1 MPKSLSRLSLLPC
14 QYCSWRH
21 GTCSASTTTRT
32 TGPPTRVPSVSW
44 CQPFLVTL
52 HFSGRPFDKAVD
64 KLTFHVETGPCPN
77 ETSGT
82 KASFPVSCFL
92 EKTAWSSAVENQD
105 RSSLTM
111 FIFPPPDAQIG
122 RYHLNLE
129 VSTKG
134 QGSSYYIGE
143 FILLFNPWCK
153 EDTVYM
159 ESEEARIEYV
169 LTQHGQ
175 IFNRNK
181 YCIGSI
187 PWMYGQFEKGIM
199 DICLKMLDTSLNF
212 LQDQDKDCSRHN
224 SPVYVSRV
232 VCAMH
237 GLVIHHISRILA
249 CVRLPPFHTLHTESS
264 NLQLEM
270 NLRKFCPVQS
280 EHLTLMIVLWVLILT
295 NDYLWRQNGQHS
307 AFFDAQDIYCC
318 GPAPVKAIKEGDVHL
333 KYDVPFV
340 FAEVNAD
347 MVCYLRQYG
356 MPWKVISIDTS
367 KTGMNISTK
376 SVGRDTREDITH
388 LYKYPEGSK
397 EERAVFAKARHK
409 VQDQVQCKDSLPLKE
424 TLKVRIK
431 VSEGINNGC
440 DFDVFAV
447 IKNNTAG
454 KHWCELKIGTRIV
467 SYNGALGPECRSKDN
482 LGITLEPY
490 EEKAIPFQILYK
502 KYGQRLTQD
511 NMIRVTS
518 LLLCQDT
525 QEYFVGMRN
534 IYIKNPDIKIQILGE
549 PMLNRRL
556 VAELTLTNPLPA
568 PLTDCVF
575 TVQGAGLTGGQ
586 KVQKIDSPVGPGE
599 EAKVKVDFV
608 PFLSGPRKLVVNFE
622 SNKLKGVKGYC
633 NINVAPIPK

>member
-1 MPKSLSRLSLLPC
+1 MEDKSEKYVKKKKVHQTTLIGTAFHLEIAVLTEEEHVDQVSGGCWVLQLAAWDLLCEHNNEDHRTSDAGSQRLLVPALPC
-14 QYCSWRH
+14 DAALLR
-21 GTCSASTTTRT
+21 
-32 TGPPTRVPSVSW
+32 
-44 CQPFLVTL
+44 
-52 HFSGRPFDKAVD
+52 KA
-64 KLTFHVETGPCPN
+64 LRQSSPCPN

-143 FILLFNPWCK
+143 FILLFNPCMTVFFSPFSLALFHLCLSPLCA

-232 VCAMH
+232 VYFHCWAESWM
-237 GLVIHHISRILA
+237 GRPD
-249 CVRLPPFHTLHTESS
+249 LPEGYGGW
-264 NLQLEM
+264 Q
-270 NLRKFCPVQS
+270 
-280 EHLTLMIVLWVLILT
+280 VLDPT
-295 NDYLWRQNGQHS
+295 PQEKSG
-307 AFFDAQDIYCC
+307 DIYCC